1 MLSNLTRN
9 TIQNSLKGGTAFY
22 LSLSSRIVSNT
33 VPGPEKMLRECM
45 LDE

>member
-1 MLSNLTRN
+1 MLSNLTRDE
-9 TIQNSLKGGTAFY
+9 IQNSLRERTAFY
-22 LSLSSRIVSNT
+22 PSLSSPVVPNT